1 MRRSASAPAVS
12 GSRLAGVEGLRGL
25 AATSIVVYHCWRYGT
40 PGGVRV
46 DLGLLSRFALPHLPV
61 GVTLFFTLSGF
72 LLYRPLAAAALRDS
86 SGPGL
91 RAYLRNRALR
101 ILPAYWVILLVTAVL
116 VPAALVHRSWGTV
129 ELGRLV
135 QQPGVLFANLTL
147 TQNYIPG
154 AFDTGIG
161 PAWSLAVELVF
172 YLVLPGLGW
181 LAAACAR
188 RTSTRSRRTWAAL
201 VPAVVLMLVGL
212 AGKVL
217 ATVGSSPDGSWYAM
231 LVRSFL
237 YHADLFGFGMILAV
251 LRVNLEDGELRLPAW
266 WRRAAV
272 AVLGLAALAIVL
284 LSDRGLLPAWGVVNP
299 YQRLTSL
306 ACALLLALVVLPGPE
321 PARTSPLVRL
331 LETRLF
337 VASGLVSYSLFLW
350 HEPVVR
356 WLEGHHLTAGGA
368 SGFWINLV
376 VLGVIAGGLSA
387 LTYRYVERPAL
398 SRKARSRAARD
409 PSGSNRGA
417 VAPQPEPR
425 ASRHLP
431 GMPGQPWASPLTT
444 ATGAASDPP
453 APTIPG
459 HLPPGVDAA
468 ERLPATAAAEEKRAT
483 GP

>member
-1 MRRSASAPAVS
+1 MQNAAMHRSAPAPAVS

-40 PGGVRV
+40 PGGARV

-72 LLYRPLAAAALRDS
+72 LLYRPLAAAALRDTP
-86 SGPGL
+86 GPGL

-101 ILPAYWVILLVTAVL
+101 ILPAFWVILLVTAVL
-116 VPAALVHRSWGTV
+116 VQRSGGTV

-135 QQPGVLFANLTL
+135 QQPGVLLANLTL

-154 AFDTGIG
+154 ALDTGVG

-172 YLVLPGLGW
+172 YLVLPALGW

-212 AGKVL
+212 AGKAL
-217 ATVGSSPDGSWYAM
+217 ASFVVPSSNGYWYAM

-237 YHADLFGFGMILAV
+237 YHADLFGFGMVLGV

-266 WRRAAV
+266 WRRMTVAA
-272 AVLGLAALAIVL
+272 LGLTVLAIAL
-284 LSDRGLLPAWGVVNP
+284 LADRGLLPAWGVLNP
-299 YQRLTSL
+299 YQRLTAL

-321 PARTSPLVRL
+321 PARPSPLVRL

-337 VASGLVSYSLFLW
+337 VAAGLVSYSLFLW

-356 WLEGHHLTAGGA
+356 WLEGHRLTMGGA

-376 VLGVIAGGLSA
+376 ALGVIAGGLSA

-398 SRKARSRAARD
+398 SRKARSRVATD
-409 PSGSNRGA
+409 PSGSHQGA
-417 VAPQPEPR
+417 
-425 ASRHLP
+425 
-431 GMPGQPWASPLTT
+431 GMPSA
-444 ATGAASDPP
+444 GANSQP
-453 APTIPG
+453 APPG
-459 HLPPGVDAA
+459 HTGRAAGVPLHDGNW
-468 ERLPATAAAEEKRAT
+468 RSQ
-483 GP
+483 